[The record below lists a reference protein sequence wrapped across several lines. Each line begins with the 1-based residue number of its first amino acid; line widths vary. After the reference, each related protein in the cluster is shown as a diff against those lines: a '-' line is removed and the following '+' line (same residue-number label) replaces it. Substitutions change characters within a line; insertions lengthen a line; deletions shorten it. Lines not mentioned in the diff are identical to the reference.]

1 MEFCFRVYR
10 RSGTAIVPCFAGK
23 IFIFLEKLPRA
34 KYVRGCLSKAFQN
47 KGLAG
52 FLRPQES
59 SENPIGW
66 IHAPENGISHG
77 KGVDA
82 FAGNESRFVSNAS
95 KSGLPLSQQPAPR
108 IKPVRGRHFRDL
120 SQDRWAASSGL
131 QRAAAFLRRT
141 AAFRK
146 SPNPSNHIY
155 GRRLQTRKAR
165 SSAASVYSPLT
176 TVRRSKTVPSP
187 GQLTSQ
193 SRPRSARAP
202 AFDEI
207 AVAGGGCAGGVVSR
221 KGAAVIAGEYTGQ
234 DAALPGSFG
243 RSRRWGICAGE
254 SSFPAACR
262 LARIWPARAQL
273 SPDPQTR
280 SLLHLRQTRQPCHC
294 LSAFGDAY
302 SHFS

>member
-1 MEFCFRVYR
+1 MCAAACQKPSE
-10 RSGTAIVPCFAGK
+10 
-23 IFIFLEKLPRA
+23 
-34 KYVRGCLSKAFQN
+34 N

-131 QRAAAFLRRT
+131 QQAAAFCAARR
-141 AAFRK
+141 AFRK
-146 SPNPSNHIY
+146 SPNPSNHIC

-165 SSAASVYSPLT
+165 SIAASVYSPLT

-193 SRPRSARAP
+193 SRPRHKGTSVRRNRRRRRRLRGRRCIPQRRGCHRRGIYRPRCCAARLLWAQP
-202 AFDEI
+202 PLGNMRRGKLVSGRMPLGTHLAGTRVAF
-207 AVAGGGCAGGVVSR
+207 
-221 KGAAVIAGEYTGQ
+221 
-234 DAALPGSFG
+234 P
-243 RSRRWGICAGE
+243 
-254 SSFPAACR
+254 
-262 LARIWPARAQL
+262 
-273 SPDPQTR
+273 
-280 SLLHLRQTRQPCHC
+280 
-294 LSAFGDAY
+294 
-302 SHFS
+302 